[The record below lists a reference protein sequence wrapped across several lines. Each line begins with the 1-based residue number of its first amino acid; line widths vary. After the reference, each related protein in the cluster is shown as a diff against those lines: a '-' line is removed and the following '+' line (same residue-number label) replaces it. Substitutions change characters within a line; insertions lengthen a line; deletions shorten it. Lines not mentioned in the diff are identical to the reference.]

1 MIKLRQEGKK
11 VKNDENNDSLGD
23 NQAEWEEHREEQRE
37 LHEEIGKE
45 EERERKLN
53 PLQKM
58 WEGAA
63 EKKQSDLQA
72 MQCYGIQRWSS
83 AIEIL

>member
-11 VKNDENNDSLGD
+11 VKNYENNDSLGD